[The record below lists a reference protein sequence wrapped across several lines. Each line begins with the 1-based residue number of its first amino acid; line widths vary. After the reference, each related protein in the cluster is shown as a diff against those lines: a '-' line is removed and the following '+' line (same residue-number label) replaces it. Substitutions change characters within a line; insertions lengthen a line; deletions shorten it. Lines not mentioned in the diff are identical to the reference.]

1 MGYKFQEIYMNK
13 NWPTKD
19 KDMYIARLL
28 MEEYAMR
35 QECESLGLLEVVV
48 NQEEKS
54 MNFRMSSWVL
64 ALAQQFNSM
73 YGALKGDFIMRQVIS
88 KWITEGQVMH

>member
-1 MGYKFQEIYMNK
+1 MNK

-19 KDMYIARLL
+19 KDMQIARLI

-54 MNFRMSSWVL
+54 MNFRMASWVL
-64 ALAQQFNSM
+64 TLAQQFNSM
-73 YGALKGDFIMRQVIS
+73 YGAFKGDYITRQVIS
-88 KWITEGQVMH
+88 KWMTEGQVIH

>member
-1 MGYKFQEIYMNK
+1 MNK

-19 KDMYIARLL
+19 KDTQIARLI

-54 MNFRMSSWVL
+54 MNFRMASWVL
-64 ALAQQFNSM
+64 TLAQQFNSM
-73 YGALKGDFIMRQVIS
+73 YGAFKGDYITRQVIS
-88 KWITEGQVMH
+88 KWMTEGQVIH